1 MSFLIATPDA
11 LLAAASELTGVG
23 SLVEVANAAGAVPTT
38 GLLAAAGDEI
48 SAAIAAMFDSH
59 VVEYQAVSA
68 QAAAFQNRFLAALS
82 AAPGGL
88 GGAGGVGGLTAVGGA
103 GGAGGSGPRLAYC
116 SAAGASG
123 GPAESAQRWE

>member
-1 MSFLIATPDA
+1 MSYLIATPDA

-23 SLVEVANAAGAVPTT
+23 SLVEVANAAAAVPTT

-59 VVEYQAVSA
+59 AVEYQAVSA

-82 AAPGGL
+82 AGAGSYALAEAAAASPFQQFIDFINAPTNFLFGRGAPGPHG
-88 GGAGGVGGLTAVGGA
+88 
-103 GGAGGSGPRLAYC
+103 
-116 SAAGASG
+116 
-123 GPAESAQRWE
+123 